1 MAAWW
6 LYDSLEENLLFII
19 YIDKLSRVKKEL
31 TLIKNQL
38 VSKRN
43 KTEHAVH
50 SYTAGQ
56 GYFSAMLS
64 SAQQC

>member
-50 SYTAGQ
+50 SYAAGN
-56 GYFSAMLS
+56 G
-64 SAQQC
+64 